1 MCVKVTEQESTIC
14 KLKLIFV
21 RLLYIIFDLS
31 FTGTDGADE

>member
-21 RLLYIIFDLS
+21 RLLYIYIISIFYRN
-31 FTGTDGADE
+31 